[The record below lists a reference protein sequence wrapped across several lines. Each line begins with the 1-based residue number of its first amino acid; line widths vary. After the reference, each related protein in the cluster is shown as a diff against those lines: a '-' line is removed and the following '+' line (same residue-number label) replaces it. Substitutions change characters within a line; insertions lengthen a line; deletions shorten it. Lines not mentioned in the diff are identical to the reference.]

1 MCESEKPN
9 PYREKSIMT
18 KAQDKICSRRESK
31 KLDPLKEKS
40 ITQRHKA
47 KYAHSVLKKKKKLNQ
62 HQKKSTTWRHIVKI
76 CMTHVT

>member
-18 KAQDKICSRRESK
+18 KAQDKICSRRESE

-47 KYAHSVLKKKKKLNQ
+47 KYAHSVLKKKKNSISIRRNLP
-62 HQKKSTTWRHIVKI
+62 HGGTL
-76 CMTHVT
+76 